1 MRVALIHNPKAGG
14 DDQPDCEDLLEFIR
28 AAGHE
33 VKAHSSKDDYLAA
46 LLDEA
51 PDLVA
56 IAGGDGTIGKV
67 VKIMLGRG
75 IPLAALPTGT
85 ANNISRT
92 LGIADI
98 PIEKQIRGW
107 SAWSKAALNVG
118 LARGPWGASHF
129 VEAVGAGL
137 LAWIIPKAESSAIL
151 AQIDDAPKKVAYAR
165 RMLEDR
171 LTTFPAV
178 AFNVTLDGKD
188 ISGKYLLFE
197 AMNTRF
203 VGPNLELAPESD
215 PGDGLLDIVLVPGSK
230 RNELRAHLARGKA
243 GTHQPPK
250 LPTHRGRELMIEWNG
265 CDLHFDDDVWP
276 GDQPVASESKT
287 IDVKL
292 EDEAVEFLSPRRHAT
307 GA

>member
-1 MRVALIHNPKAGG
+1 MRVALIHNPKAG
-14 DDQPDCEDLLEFIR
+14 DEAQPDCEDLLELIR

-33 VKAHSSKDDYLAA
+33 ATAHSSKDDYLAA
-46 LLDEA
+46 LLEEA

-56 IAGGDGTIGKV
+56 IAGGDGTVAKV

-92 LGIADI
+92 LGVADI
-98 PIEKQIRGW
+98 PLEKQIPGW
-107 SAWSKAALNVG
+107 SAWRRLAFNVG
-118 LARGPWGASHF
+118 LARGPWGATHF

-137 LAWIIPKAESSAIL
+137 LAWIIPKAESSAML
-151 AQIDDAPKKVAYAR
+151 AQIDDAPKKIAYAR
-165 RMLEDR
+165 KMLEDR
-171 LTTFPAV
+171 LKTFPAV
-178 AFNVTLDGKD
+178 AFNATLDGKD
-188 ISGKYLLFE
+188 ISGEYLLFE

-203 VGPNLELAPESD
+203 VGPNLELAPQSD
-215 PGDGLLDIVLVPGSK
+215 PGDALLDIVVIPDSK
-230 RNELRAHLARGKA
+230 RDELRAHLARGKA
-243 GTHQPPK
+243 GKHHPPT
-250 LPTHRGRELMIEWNG
+250 LPTHRGRELVIEWSG

-292 EDEAVEFLSPRRHAT
+292 EDQSVEFLTPP
-307 GA
+307 